1 MEQVQETR
9 KDMEWG
15 PAGPPPLLVK
25 IAPDLTEADKMDIA
39 AVVTRTGVDG
49 LIVSNTTIARPGER
63 QGCAAVRRQEWV
75 REGALVWWRCAY
87 CTNVQQLHRWAVP
100 ACLHVSRQCA
110 ALCIRCMRWA
120 VLAPAPPC
128 SSHPSHLPDPLHRL
142 TPALPL
148 ARCSGGAGVPRGQGG
163 RRPQW
168 APSV

>member
-63 QGCAAVRRQEWV
+63 QACAAVRMAGQ
-75 REGALVWWRCAY
+75 
-87 CTNVQQLHRWAVP
+87 
-100 ACLHVSRQCA
+100 ACSCLSGLWCGG
-110 ALCIRCMRWA
+110 A
-120 VLAPAPPC
+120 VL
-128 SSHPSHLPDPLHRL
+128 PSPM
-142 TPALPL
+142 
-148 ARCSGGAGVPRGQGG
+148 
-163 RRPQW
+163 
-168 APSV
+168 